1 MKKLVFLLIVLWT
14 SMTMVDAQNVG
25 VNADGTPPANSAMLD
40 VKSTSKGFLLP
51 RMTQA
56 QRDAI
61 PSPENGL
68 MVFCTDCGIGA
79 LSVYTNGSWLNYN
92 NDCPLDAP
100 TNRSSFSNGPTLIAW
115 LWNAPGSGTATGY
128 KFNTTNDLSTAI
140 DKGSNNYFEES
151 GLTCNTSYTRYIWA
165 YNKCTNSASLAIAVS
180 TQTGFPNAATAGV
193 HSSTPTQITWNWSGG
208 SGATSFK
215 WNTTNNLATATDI
228 GNVRTYTETGLNA
241 FTKYTR
247 YVWPANACGTYATAG
262 TLTTG
267 TQAGPCAVAT
277 VDYGGTTYHTL
288 QMGTQC
294 WLKENLNIGAKI
306 TTATLQGNNSVV
318 EKYCYDNDE
327 ANCTTYGGLYQWA
340 EAVQYQNGATNTTL
354 ANPALSGNVQGICP
368 TGWHIP
374 TQTEMNTLSTSISTT
389 YTSETFKAL
398 CEAGNTHWSA
408 ANGTNNSGFTALGS
422 GYTDR
427 IYSDAI
433 KAYFMWWTSTE
444 SNATTSVDANII
456 VNTMNTFT
464 ISIMAGTKAKGFSV
478 RCLKD

>member
-1 MKKLVFLLIVLWT
+1 MKTAILSILFLLVT
-14 SMTMVDAQNVG
+14 TVAGFSQNVG
-25 VNADGTPPANSAMLD
+25 INADGTPPGNSAMLD

-61 PSPENGL
+61 ASPENGL
-68 MVFCTDCGIGA
+68 MVFCTDCGNGT

-92 NDCPLDAP
+92 NDCTLGAP
-100 TNRSSFSNGPTLIAW
+100 TNNGSFAQTTTAIVW
-115 LWNAPGSGTATGY
+115 YWNAPANSTATGY
-128 KFNTTNDLSTAI
+128 KFNTVNDLATAT
-140 DKGSNNYFEES
+140 DQGTNLFFVES
-151 GLTCNTSYTRYIWA
+151 SLTCNTSYTRYIWA
-165 YNKCTNSASLAIAVS
+165 YNKCTTSVPLVITIS
-180 TQTGFPNAATAGV
+180 TLQGFPNAPSAGV
-193 HSSTPTQITWNWSGG
+193 HLSTTTQITWNWLGG

-228 GNVRTYTETGLNA
+228 GNVHTYTETGFSA

-247 YVWPANACGTYATAG
+247 YVWPSNACGTYATAL

-277 VDYGGTTYHTL
+277 VDYGGITYHTL
-288 QMGTQC
+288 QLGTQC
-294 WLKENLNIGAKI
+294 WLKENLNIGTKI
-306 TTATLQGNNSVV
+306 SVGSAQTNNSVL
-318 EKYCYDNDE
+318 EKYCYTNDE

-340 EAVQYQNGATNTTL
+340 EAVQYQNGATNTAL
-354 ANPALSGNVQGICP
+354 CSPSLSGNVQGICP
-368 TGWHIP
+368 AGWHIP
-374 TQTEMNTLSTSISTT
+374 TQSEMNTLSTSISTT

-422 GYTDR
+422 GYTDG
-427 IYSDAI
+427 ISSNNI
-433 KAYFMWWTSTE
+433 PSMFLWWTSTE
-444 SNATTSVDANII
+444 SNATTSVDANITY
-456 VNTMNTFT
+456 NTMSTFT
-464 ISIMAGTKAKGFSV
+464 ISNAAGTKARGFSV

>member
-1 MKKLVFLLIVLWT
+1 MKAIILSILFLLLTAVTGL
-14 SMTMVDAQNVG
+14 SQNVG
-25 VNADGTPPANSAMLD
+25 INADGSAPDNSAMLD

-56 QRDAI
+56 QRNAI

-68 MVFCTDCGIGA
+68 MVFCTNCGSGT
-79 LSVYTNGSWLNYN
+79 LSVYTNGTWFDYN
-92 NDCPLDAP
+92 NDCPLGVP
-100 TNRSSFSNGPTLIAW
+100 TNDNSHASGANEIFW
-115 LWNAPGSGTATGY
+115 LWTAPATGTPTGY
-128 KFNTTNDLSTAI
+128 KVNSTNDYSTAS
-140 DKGSNNYFEES
+140 DKGLDLFFWEQ
-151 GLTCNTSYTRYIWA
+151 GLTCNTQYTRYIWA
-165 YNKCTNSASLAIAVS
+165 YNKCTVSPVLTITVS
-180 TQTGFPNAATAGV
+180 TAPGFPLTAVAGV
-193 HSSTPTQITWNWSGG
+193 HSSTPTQITWNWTGG
-208 SGATSFK
+208 SGATGFK
-215 WNTTNNLATATDI
+215 WNTTNNQATATDI
-228 GNVRTYTETGLNA
+228 GNVHTYTETGLSA

-247 YVWPANACGTYATAG
+247 YVWPYNACGTYATAA

-267 TQAGPCAVAT
+267 TQAGPCSDTT
-277 VDYGGTTYHTL
+277 VDYGGITYHTL
-288 QMGTQC
+288 QLGTQC
-294 WLKENLNIGAKI
+294 WLQENLNIGTKI
-306 TTATLQGNNSVV
+306 SVGSAQTNNSEL
-318 EKYCYDNDE
+318 EKHCYSNDE

-340 EAVQYQNGATNTTL
+340 EAVQYQNGATNTAL
-354 ANPALSGNVQGICP
+354 CNPALSGNVQGICP
-368 TGWHIP
+368 AGWHIP

-464 ISIMAGTKAKGFSV
+464 ISNMAGTKAKGFSV